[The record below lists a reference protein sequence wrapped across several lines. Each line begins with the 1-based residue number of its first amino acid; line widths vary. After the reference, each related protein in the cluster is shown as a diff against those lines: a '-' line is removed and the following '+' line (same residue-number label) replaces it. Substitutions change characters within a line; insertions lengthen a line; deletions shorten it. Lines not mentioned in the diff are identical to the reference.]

1 MPRPPVVLASET
13 VNHVTQHATDSEVF
27 ARDSLDRDAAVALL
41 GKTVARFDL
50 ELYDYCVLTNHLH
63 LLVKA
68 PRANL
73 PRAMQYFFARLVER
87 FNRRHCREGHL
98 VQAPYRAKP
107 VLNDDHALWVRAY
120 IALNPV
126 WAGICARPEA
136 YLWSGYGGRAGSC
149 RCRTGRRASSSRLR
163 SATAFARRAP
173 AAPIASSGHD
183 RRLERWTWPAQT

>member
-1 MPRPPVVLASET
+1 MPRPPVVLSSET

-27 ARDSLDRDAAVALL
+27 ALDSLDRDAAVALL
-41 GKTVARFDL
+41 GKTVTRFDL

-136 YLWSGYGGRAGSC
+136 YLWSGYGGR
-149 RCRTGRRASSSRLR
+149 GRLVPPPDRQTRQLVQAALR
-163 SATAFARRAP
+163 DGLRPAPHRR
-173 AAPIASSGHD
+173 
-183 RRLERWTWPAQT
+183 RRSPLLAMTDA